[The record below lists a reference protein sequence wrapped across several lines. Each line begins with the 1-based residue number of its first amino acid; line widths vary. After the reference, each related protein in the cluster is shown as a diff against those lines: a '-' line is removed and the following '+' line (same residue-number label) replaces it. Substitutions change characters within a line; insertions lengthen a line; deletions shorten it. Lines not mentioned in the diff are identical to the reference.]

1 MGSVKYGASSRVS
14 AGEGR
19 ASSQPGLK
27 YDVRHTLDEN
37 SLRMLDKQL
46 KNAQCFA
53 AVKSKEQ
60 STNE

>member
-46 KNAQCFA
+46 KRPMLGRDETLGANR
-53 AVKSKEQ
+53 K
-60 STNE
+60 